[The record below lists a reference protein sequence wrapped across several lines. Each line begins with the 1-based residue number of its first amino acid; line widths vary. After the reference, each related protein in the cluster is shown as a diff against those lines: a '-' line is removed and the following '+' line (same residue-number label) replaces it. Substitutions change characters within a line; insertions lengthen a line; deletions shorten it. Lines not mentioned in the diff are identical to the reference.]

1 MLRGDEL
8 NTSRLHT
15 VGLVLFWFFWNTPI
29 LVYYA
34 MVCVQEFEGMHLEE
48 NIFRLFLS

>member
-8 NTSRLHT
+8 NTSRLHRI
-15 VGLVLFWFFWNTPI
+15 GLVLFFWDTPI
-29 LVYYA
+29 LVHYT